1 MNVQLRKTAEI
12 PYLEGVPGHLL
23 ITEERD
29 AVDLVGLCGEHDV
42 SRLMLHADN
51 VTEHFFDLKTQ
62 LAGLVLQ
69 KFVNYGVKSVLVLP
83 TDARQHGRFH
93 EMAIE
98 ANKGR
103 HFGVF
108 YNRAQAE
115 EWLIKM

>member
-1 MNVQLRKTAEI
+1 MNVQIQKAAGIT
-12 PYLEGVPGHLL
+12 YLEGTPGHLL
-23 ITEERD
+23 IAEERD
-29 AVDLVGLCGEHDV
+29 AVDLVGLCGEHET

-51 VTEHFFDLKTQ
+51 VTQHFFDLKTQ

-83 TDARQHGRFH
+83 PDAQQTGRFH

-108 YNRAQAE
+108 YDRSQAE
-115 EWLIKM
+115 QWLINP